1 MAEQRGARVRRA
13 ADLAGASSNSVARPV
28 GALERELSLTDLD
41 VDEETNLMAM
51 AASSDRSGMQELVPS
66 TSGAQTGHSL
76 SPNRVSIW
84 PVERGGYGIDFTY
97 HGATGYVDAETAEQ
111 MLQAAG
117 LTTKF
122 IQELDG
128 AWTVRFGPLPR
139 EQMRAV
145 LDHYA
150 W

>member
-1 MAEQRGARVRRA
+1 VARGVRIWQARRA
-13 ADLAGASSNSVARPV
+13 TASPDVV
-28 GALERELSLTDLD
+28 GELEHQLSLVDLEVEEATDLM
-41 VDEETNLMAM
+41 ELP
-51 AASSDRSGMQELVPS
+51 ASSDRTGMQELGLS
-66 TSGAQTGHSL
+66 TSEPQVGRSL
-76 SPNRVSIW
+76 SPNRVSIC
-84 PVERGGYGIDFTY
+84 PVELGCYGIDFTY
-97 HGATGYVDAETAEQ
+97 HGATGCADAETAEQ

-139 EQMRAV
+139 EQIRAV

>member
-1 MAEQRGARVRRA
+1 
-13 ADLAGASSNSVARPV
+13 
-28 GALERELSLTDLD
+28 
-41 VDEETNLMAM
+41 
-51 AASSDRSGMQELVPS
+51 MQELALS
-66 TSGAQTGHSL
+66 TSEPQVGRSL

-84 PVERGGYGIDFTY
+84 PVELGGYGIDFTY
-97 HGATGYVDAETAEQ
+97 HGATGCADAETAEQ

-139 EQMRAV
+139 EQIRAV